1 MEKFSTLSYNKEID
15 RYVIGTRQLH
25 CGDCFQVK
33 IENDVWKD
41 VRIEKGTKKEKQEIA
56 KKMLEKGFSITEIS
70 DITEL
75 TKEEIEKL

>member
-41 VRIEKGTKKEKQEIA
+41 VRIEKGTKKGWYLVGISKSIQEICD
-56 KKMLEKGFSITEIS
+56 EQIS
-70 DITEL
+70 VKIDM
-75 TKEEIEKL
+75 